1 MLIDTHA
8 HLDFPE
14 LANDL
19 SSVLE
24 RAGRSN
30 VVQIITVGIS
40 LERSRAAMT
49 LAQSYEG
56 IYAAVGIHPHGARDL
71 NESDCEILREFGQQ
85 KKVVAIGEIGLDYY
99 RDRQPRHV
107 QKKCMAQQIEI
118 ACELKLP
125 AVFHVR
131 EAYSDFLE
139 IVAGYRDSMNGGVMH
154 CFSGDW
160 QVAEKCLDM
169 GFYLSIP
176 GTVTFP
182 KAQLQQEVAR
192 RAPLDR
198 LLVETDAPFL
208 APVPYR
214 GKVNEP
220 SYVIHTAQKIAD
232 LRGCDGEEFC
242 RQSSF
247 NARKVFSLPEDKING
262 TPGNEQTGA

>member
-14 LANDL
+14 LGNDL
-19 SSVLE
+19 ESVLE
-24 RAGRSN
+24 RAGRNN
-30 VVQIITVGIS
+30 VMQIITIGIS
-40 LERSRAAMT
+40 LSTSQAAVK

-56 IYAAVGIHPHGARDL
+56 IHATVGIHPHGARDL
-71 NESDCEILREFGQQ
+71 NEDDQKMLRKYGQQ
-85 KKVVAIGEIGLDYY
+85 EKVVAIGEIGLDYY
-99 RDRQPRHV
+99 RDRQPRQI

-125 AVFHVR
+125 AVFHIR

-139 IVAGYRDSMNGGVMH
+139 IIPNYSGSLKAGVMH
-154 CFSGDW
+154 CFSGGW
-160 QVAEKCLDM
+160 QIAERCLDM

-182 KAQLQQEVAR
+182 KAQSQQEVAMR
-192 RAPLDR
+192 TPLDR

-214 GKVNEP
+214 GKINEP
-220 SYVIHTAQKIAD
+220 SYLIHTARQIAN
-232 LRGCDGEEFC
+232 LRGCDWEEFC
-242 RQSSF
+242 RQVSL
-247 NARKVFSLPEDKING
+247 NARKVFSLPE
-262 TPGNEQTGA
+262 EQITGSASNARRGE